1 MQGFDATTFNEHNRK
16 TNGAGRN
23 GDTS

>member
-1 MQGFDATTFNEHNRK
+1 MQEFDATTFNEHNRK
-16 TNGAGRN
+16 TNRAGRN